1 MNKYVKEITDFNDQ
15 FKKLAYEVI
24 NNNEKGDKD
33 LREESGFKKDQLE
46 FDMKKNKDERNLTYF
61 SSKQS

>member
-24 NNNEKGDKD
+24 NNNQKEDGA
-33 LREESGFKKDQLE
+33 
-46 FDMKKNKDERNLTYF
+46 
-61 SSKQS
+61 

>member
-24 NNNEKGDKD
+24 NNNEKDNTNF
-33 LREESGFKKDQLE
+33 REDSGFRKD
-46 FDMKKNKDERNLTYF
+46 
-61 SSKQS
+61 

>member
-24 NNNEKGDKD
+24 NNNEKDNKD
-33 LREESGFKKDQLE
+33 FKEESGFKKDQHE
-46 FDMKKNKDERNLTYF
+46 FDMRKNKDEKNLTYF